1 MVTCFVAPNVGL
13 VPFWGEVLG
22 ISWTTGCNFPV
33 GDKWPP
39 DHLVSA
45 SPRLGS
51 LASWL
56 LGASVPAFRQ
66 CFSLQLVLFLLLKP
80 LYYLL
85 SLPLLSLFHPFERVD
100 FGQLQHH
107 SSACETCP
115 SSWQWLTLM
124 ADKQTW
130 ESCFL
135 HRSFIRLSLT
145 GVIEV

>member
-1 MVTCFVAPNVGL
+1 MVEINWVNIHRELGIRKCSIAGK
-13 VPFWGEVLG
+13 GERKQSQENGAQSCPGCHSPQGVLG
-22 ISWTTGCNFPV
+22 G
-33 GDKWPP
+33 G
-39 DHLVSA
+39 
-45 SPRLGS
+45 
-51 LASWL
+51 SWL

-130 ESCFL
+130 ESCVL